1 MGEFFYSVR
10 MRATL
15 EGKHVSGQE
24 RIVKE
29 EDLEKVLIELHRRPK
44 GDWDFQSIKVERLK
58 KEPIILEYSLPVKNY
73 RFACVPLAHNFI
85 VGLLE
90 AEHSISRSVVK
101 PLLAKL
107 VSGIKEGKEN
117 LPGALVVDPKTGK
130 VLNENPEKGIRTIL
144 FDWQEREKIK
154 KKLLNA
160 GFTERTL
167 DALALATK
175 NVYCGVEA
183 EICISDDPS
192 YITGYLAS
200 PKLGYV
206 RITPLKEKG
215 NPFGG
220 RIYFVREENLS
231 KTLKCLRELPILIKE
246 AGI

>member
-1 MGEFFYSVR
+1 MGEFFYSIR

-24 RIVKE
+24 RIVKK

-44 GDWDFQSIKVERLK
+44 GNWDFQTLKVERLK
-58 KEPIILEYSLPVKNY
+58 TAPTVLEKSLPIKNY
-73 RFACVPLAHNFI
+73 RFGCVPLAHNFI

-90 AEHSISRSVVK
+90 EELSIDRSLVRS
-101 PLLAKL
+101 LLSKL
-107 VSGIKEGKEN
+107 VSGLKGGKEN
-117 LPGALVVDPKTGK
+117 LPGALLVDPRSGK
-130 VLNENPEKGIRTIL
+130 ILNENPDKGVRTVL
-144 FDWQEREKIK
+144 FDWREREKIRER
-154 KKLLNA
+154 LLKA

-206 RITPLKEKG
+206 RITPMKEKG

-220 RIYFVREENLS
+220 RIYFVKEENLS
-231 KTLKCLRELPILIKE
+231 KTLKCLRKLPILIKE